1 MSSSSANTDSN
12 STTDSTASAPA
23 PARSRIKTLLS
34 TALRW
39 LIPLALIAWLLQS
52 GKLDLRTLG
61 KVFTD
66 PLLIAL
72 NIAVWFTSSV
82 TMGGL
87 RWRLLLR
94 GLSIDVPIRKALW
107 LQAGALFA
115 NTAVPGNVAGDV
127 LKNVRIAR
135 NEPSLTGAR
144 IATCVLVERVLGLSG
159 LIFIAA
165 VSVSLR
171 FSALYQRVPV
181 LVIMVYLLALGVVCA
196 VGVAILAG
204 RWAEK
209 SHIDVTQPAVGI
221 VAKIQRI
228 VIEVGR
234 ALLAYSRAP
243 INLVLGLLL
252 SVSMHSIFAV
262 LFVIL
267 AQRVAPSA
275 LSVLDIT
282 ALFPIGMLTTVLPL
296 APGGIGV
303 GHAAFDKLF
312 ALFGATGG
320 ADVCNVFLVAQLGLN
335 LLGFVSYLSDG
346 AKESK

>member
-1 MSSSSANTDSN
+1 MSSAEAAVKVATPSRVRTLVV
-12 STTDSTASAPA
+12 TAM
-23 PARSRIKTLLS
+23 
-34 TALRW
+34 RW

-52 GKLDLRTLG
+52 GKLDLRTLSV
-61 KVFTD
+61 VFTD

-72 NIAVWFTSSV
+72 NVAVWFTSSI

-94 GLSIDVPIRKALW
+94 GLSIEIPVRRALW

-127 LKNVRIAR
+127 LKNVRVAR
-135 NEPSLTGAR
+135 NEPSLTGPR

-165 VSVSLR
+165 CSVSLR

-181 LVIMVYLLALGVVCA
+181 LVILVYLLALGVVCA
-196 VGVAILAG
+196 VVVAVFAG

-209 SHIDVTQPAVGI
+209 SKLDVTAPAVGI
-221 VAKIQRI
+221 VQKIQKI

-243 INLVLGLLL
+243 ATLVLGLLL
-252 SVSMHSIFAV
+252 SIGMHSIFSV

-267 AQRVAPSA
+267 AGRVAPST

-312 ALFGATGG
+312 ALFGARGG

-335 LLGFVSYLSDG
+335 LLGFVSYLSEG
-346 AKESK
+346 AAKNPAPSQD

>member
-1 MSSSSANTDSN
+1 MSSQT
-12 STTDSTASAPA
+12 STATPASA
-23 PARSRIKTLLS
+23 SRVRTLAV
-34 TALRW
+34 TAARW

-61 KVFTD
+61 VVFTD

-72 NIAVWFTSSV
+72 NIGVWFTCSI

-94 GLSIDVPIRKALW
+94 GLSIEIPIARALW

-127 LKNVRIAR
+127 LKNVRIAQT
-135 NEPSLTGAR
+135 EPSLTGAR

-159 LIFIAA
+159 LILIAA
-165 VSVSLR
+165 CSVTLR
-171 FSALYQRVPV
+171 FSALYARVPV
-181 LVIMVYLLALGVVCA
+181 LVVMVYLLALGVLCA
-196 VGVAILAG
+196 VGVATIAG

-209 SHIDVTQPAVGI
+209 SQFDTSAPTVGI
-221 VAKIQRI
+221 VAKIQKI

-234 ALLAYSRAP
+234 ALLAYSRAWS
-243 INLVLGLLL
+243 NLVIGLLL

-267 AQRVAPSA
+267 AGRVAPSS

-312 ALFGATGG
+312 ALFGARGG

-335 LLGFVSYLSDG
+335 LLGFVSYLSEG
-346 AKESK
+346 KRAPSATSPAA